1 MTTLYRSS
9 LYTYSATITAY
20 DPVTKV
26 VTLDTPVNLSLGT
39 NTNMGGD
46 ISSQYSI
53 TGNLTKI
60 NSAVQAGTRLAKPST
75 DEAGNFVGIFNIP
88 SSMFQTGSRIFR
100 IDNRSVATDI
110 STSTTYAEATFTA
123 SGLATTSQRL
133 DLSPSIDS
141 SRNVFT
147 QVNQKS
153 NQLISTVTTS
163 TSSTVVNP
171 SAFTRSDHGGGR
183 GGSIDPV
190 AQTFIVSK
198 DNYPNGV
205 FLYSVK
211 LYFQKKPTSNTP
223 VTVSIIPTINGYP
236 GGDALDYS
244 TVSLLPNQ
252 VNVSSTPHYL
262 DPTAYTEFV
271 FDAPVYIQ
279 SNVLYAFLVKSTSVD
294 YVLYY
299 GQQNKTAIPSTAK
312 AKPTDTNPTN
322 PTKIGAAPYVGSL
335 FESQNGITWTADQTK
350 DLMFIID
357 KCVFSTSAATVQFTV
372 PKGLPYRKMGAH
384 DILNKID
391 ANSASQLLGNYSPSR
406 VYDAMNITTTDL
418 TPTGTAIDYSYAAT
432 LAAGNVP
439 TGQYSVTPGR
449 FGNPLPEDIHL
460 NDGNGE
466 RTLLKASNNSFS
478 LYATMAT
485 SDPNV
490 TPIISDD
497 GVTLYTVSYVINNMG
512 IGNNV
517 ISITNPGYGY
527 NANSAIVT
535 ISNPDIGSNVATLG
549 FTANA
554 NGAITSVYVNT
565 SGSGYITTPTIT
577 ISDPTTRSG
586 NANAVISV
594 TGETS
599 AIGGNSYAKYF
610 TKKVVLAPGN
620 ESGDLRVFYTAY
632 KPAGTAVYVYY
643 KILNSLD
650 TAPFESGNWQL
661 MTTVGNPNTFSTSRN
676 DLHEYEC
683 APGIFASNLANNS
696 ISYTSST
703 TGQTYTSF
711 IQFAIKIVMA
721 TSDNTNIPVLADIR
735 ALALPPGTGI

>member
-9 LYTYSATITAY
+9 LYTYSATITGY

-39 NTNMGGD
+39 NTQMGGD
-46 ISSQYSI
+46 ISSNYSI

-60 NSAVQAGTRLAKPST
+60 NSAVQAGTKLAKPST

-88 SSMFQTGSRIFR
+88 SSMFQTGSRVFR
-100 IDNRSVATDI
+100 IDNRSVPTDI

-123 SGLATTSQRL
+123 SGLSTTSQRL

-163 TSSTVVNP
+163 SSTTVVNP
-171 SAFTRSDHGGGR
+171 VNRNL
-183 GGSIDPV
+183 DPV

-211 LYFQKKPTSNTP
+211 LFFQKKPSSNIP
-223 VTVSIIPTINGYP
+223 VSVSIVPTVNGYP
-236 GGDALDYS
+236 GGNSLDYS
-244 TVSLLPNQ
+244 TVSLLPSQ
-252 VNVSSTPHYL
+252 VKVSDTPHFL
-262 DPTAYTEFV
+262 DTTSYTEFV

-294 YVLYY
+294 YILYY
-299 GQQNKTAIPSTAK
+299 GQQNKIAIPSTAK
-312 AKPTDTNPTN
+312 AKPTDTNPAN
-322 PTKIGAAPYVGSL
+322 PTKIGAAPYIGAL

-350 DLMFIID
+350 DLMFVID
-357 KCVFSTSAATVQFTV
+357 KCVFSTSSATVQFTV
-372 PKGLPYRKMGAH
+372 PKGLPYRKMGH
-384 DILNKID
+384 QDILNKID
-391 ANSASQLLGNYSPSR
+391 ANSVSQLLGNYSPDR
-406 VYDAMNITTTDL
+406 VYDAINITTTDL
-418 TPTGTAIDYSYAAT
+418 TPTGTGINYSYAAT

-439 TGQYSVTPGR
+439 TGQKSVTPGR
-449 FGNPLPEDIHL
+449 FGSPLSDDIHL
-460 NDGNGE
+460 DDGNGV

-485 SDPNV
+485 SDRNV

-497 GVTLYTVSYVINNMG
+497 GVSLYTVSYVINNMG
-512 IGNNV
+512 LGNNI
-517 ISITNPGYGY
+517 ISITDPGYGY
-527 NANSAIVT
+527 NVNAAT
-535 ISNPDIGSNVATLG
+535 ISISSPDIGSNVATAG

-554 NGAITSVYVNT
+554 NGAITSVYVIT

-586 NANAVISV
+586 NANVVVTV

-599 AIGGNSYAKYF
+599 SVGGNSYAKYF

-620 ESGDLRVFYTAY
+620 DSGDLRVFYTAY
-632 KPAGTAVYVYY
+632 KPVGTAVYVYY

-650 TAPFESGNWQL
+650 TASFESGNWQL

-676 DLHEYEC
+676 DLYEYEC

-696 ISYTSST
+696 ISYTSSE
-703 TGQTYTSF
+703 TGQTYNSF
-711 IQFAIKIVMA
+711 IQFAIKVVLA
-721 TSDNTNIPVLADIR
+721 TSDNTNVPILTDIR

>member
-9 LYTYSATITAY
+9 LYTYTATITGY

-39 NTNMGGD
+39 NSEMGGD
-46 ISSQYSI
+46 VSSNYSI

-60 NSAVQAGTRLAKPST
+60 DSAVQDGTKLAKPTT
-75 DEAGNFVGIFNIP
+75 DESGNFVGIFNIP
-88 SSMFQTGSRIFR
+88 SSRFQTGSRVFR
-100 IDNRSVATDI
+100 IDNRSVASD
-110 STSTTYAEATFTA
+110 STTATTYAEATFTA
-123 SGLATTSQRL
+123 SGLSTTSQRL
-133 DLSPSIDS
+133 DFSPSIDS
-141 SRNVFT
+141 SSSVFT

-153 NQLISTVTTS
+153 NQLISSITTSSVTT
-163 TSSTVVNP
+163 VVDSRPGNL
-171 SAFTRSDHGGGR
+171 
-183 GGSIDPV
+183 DPV

-205 FLYSVK
+205 FLYSIK
-211 LYFQKKPTSNTP
+211 LYFQKKPSSNIP
-223 VTVSIIPTINGYP
+223 VSVSIIPTVNGYP
-236 GGDALDYS
+236 GGNALDYS
-244 TVSLLPNQ
+244 TVSLLPGD
-252 VNVSSTPHYL
+252 VKVSDSPHFL
-262 DPTAYTEFV
+262 DATTYTEFV
-271 FDAPVYIQ
+271 FDAPVYVQ

-299 GQQNKTAIPSTAK
+299 GQQNKIAIPSTAK
-312 AKPTDTNPTN
+312 AKPTDANPTN
-322 PTKIGAAPYVGSL
+322 PTKFGAAPYVGSL
-335 FESQNGITWTADQTK
+335 FESQNGITWTSDQTK

-357 KCVFSTSAATVQFTV
+357 KCVFSTTPAVVQFTV
-372 PKGLPYRKMGAH
+372 PKGLPYRKMGDQ
-384 DILNKID
+384 DILNKVG
-391 ANSASQLLGNYSPSR
+391 ANSASQLFGNYSPNR
-406 VYDAMNITTTDL
+406 VYDAINITTTDL
-418 TPTGTAIDYSYAAT
+418 TPTGTGINYTYAAT

-449 FGNPLPEDIHL
+449 YGSPLPDDIYL
-460 NDGNGE
+460 NDGNGV
-466 RTLLKASNNSFS
+466 RTLLKYSNNSFS

-497 GVTLYTVSYVINNMG
+497 GTSLYTVSYVINNMG

-527 NANSAIVT
+527 NVNTTT
-535 ISNPDIGSNVATLG
+535 ISISSPDIGSNVATLG
-549 FTANA
+549 LTANA

-565 SGSGYITTPTIT
+565 PGSGYITTPTIT

-586 NANAVISV
+586 NANAVVLV

-599 AIGGNSYAKYF
+599 PKGGNSYAKYF

-620 ESGDLRVFYTAY
+620 DSGDLRVFYTAY
-632 KPAGTAVYVYY
+632 KPVGTSVFVYY

-650 TAPFESGNWQL
+650 TAPFESGYWQL

-676 DLHEYEC
+676 DLYEYEC
-683 APGIFASNLANNS
+683 APGIFASNQANNS
-696 ISYTSST
+696 ISYTSSA
-703 TGQTYTSF
+703 TGQTYDSF

-721 TSDNTNIPVLADIR
+721 TSDTTNVPVLTDIR
-735 ALALPPGTGI
+735 ALALPAGTGI